1 VLFGWDNLFAALL
14 LGASNRDAAYSAL
27 IQAVRAKA
35 AAGFVSN
42 FEAGG
47 AKSQDRTEPMVG
59 ARVLAELYKK
69 YGDAWLVELLLDDL
83 LDWVDWTWRRRRDAL
98 GLIALGSEYVPGFSL
113 YSPNTMQGARF
124 ESGLDNSPM
133 YDGDYF
139 DSAQTHQMLAA
150 DVGMSSL
157 FVAECETLAALARAV
172 NRSGD
177 ADALEER
184 AASVRALIASRLWD
198 EAAGAFKNYI
208 TANNTLSARVSPTSF
223 YALAAGAASDAQ
235 AARMVTGWALN
246 ASRFCLS
253 ETWPAGVQPRCYWG
267 LPSISADDP
276 AFPALG
282 YWRGYVW
289 GPMAQL
295 TWWSFERYSHV
306 PQVAAAKAAL
316 AKQMASTFVEQWRLK
331 RHVCENFDPRQ
342 GAVNCTG
349 DNFYSWGGLAA
360 LVLLLERGLY

>member
-1 VLFGWDNLFAALL
+1 
-14 LGASNRDAAYSAL
+14 
-27 IQAVRAKA
+27 
-35 AAGFVSN
+35 
-42 FEAGG
+42 
-47 AKSQDRTEPMVG
+47 M
-59 ARVLAELYKK
+59 
-69 YGDAWLVELLLDDL
+69 
-83 LDWVDWTWRRRRDAL
+83 
-98 GLIALGSEYVPGFSL
+98 
-113 YSPNTMQGARF
+113 
-124 ESGLDNSPM
+124 
-133 YDGDYF
+133 
-139 DSAQTHQMLAA
+139 
-150 DVGMSSL
+150 
-157 FVAECETLAALARAV
+157 
-172 NRSGD
+172 
-177 ADALEER
+177 
-184 AASVRALIASRLWD
+184 
-198 EAAGAFKNYI
+198 
-208 TANNTLSARVSPTSF
+208 SPTSF
-223 YALAAGAASDAQ
+223 DALAAGAASDAQ

-349 DNFYSWGGLAA
+349 DNSIAGG
-360 LVLLLERGLY
+360 VSLLLFCYWSGACIEMSKRVELPPCEPS